1 MHKDA
6 PAPCAEQKP
15 LQSSDGTLSK
25 HTSHNYLQEKQQQ
38 KDCTEKILLN
48 LGMLLNNKN
57 NTWTSKISG
66 NKFWLW
72 NPNMFWDNSLL
83 IKDE

>member
-6 PAPCAEQKP
+6 PAPRVEQKP
-15 LQSSDGTLSK
+15 LQSSDGILSK
-25 HTSHNYLQEKQQQ
+25 HTTQLLTEKQQQ

-57 NTWTSKISG
+57 NT
-66 NKFWLW
+66 
-72 NPNMFWDNSLL
+72 
-83 IKDE
+83 